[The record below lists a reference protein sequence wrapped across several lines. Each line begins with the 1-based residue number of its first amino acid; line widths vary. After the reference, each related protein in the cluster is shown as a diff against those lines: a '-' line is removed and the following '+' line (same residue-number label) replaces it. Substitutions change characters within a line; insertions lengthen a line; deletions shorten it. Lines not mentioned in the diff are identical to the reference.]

1 MNEDLRFVYKHYRIP
16 TLNAIFSNEWGDD
29 KREQRTIRE
38 GTSSDLCELR
48 HYSVTHYTRGKSDWE
63 PAIYGGLTICY
74 VYRGDE
80 MVAIGEAQCSTKD
93 QFCYRIGRMIAR
105 GRALK
110 ELEKCQ
116 RKSAS
121 TK

>member
-1 MNEDLRFVYKHYRIP
+1 MQVILHETDKGVDHKTVYEGVPNDLHTPHTYI
-16 TLNAIFSNEWGDD
+16 
-29 KREQRTIRE
+29 
-38 GTSSDLCELR
+38 
-48 HYSVTHYTRGKSDWE
+48 HYTRGESKWE
-63 PAIYGGLTICY
+63 PTIYGGLTICY

-110 ELEKCQ
+110 NLQQE
-116 RKSAS
+116 
-121 TK
+121 